1 MAEFSLFWNGTTTG
15 DASAAPY
22 DANTEYANWV
32 RQTIGLGNTRANAGV
47 VLGNGSEA
55 TQLDSLQVTENS
67 PAGMSVLLNIGNAI
81 VHGSTYDND
90 SALTLSIAANGSGS
104 ARIDTIVL
112 RKSWNSQT
120 VRAAV
125 LAGTP
130 AGSPVPPSLTQ
141 SDGTTWEIAIAD
153 IAVANGAVS
162 ITNANITSR
171 ATYVNAAD
179 GVYLDRIL
187 NSTPDTNVTGDPLKW
202 GSARSVIVNGLLPM
216 AAPAGVW
223 SGRTAAAANGR
234 LLNRGIG
241 YVSVS
246 GAVNAGQYGQM
257 HSTARRVVATDNSY
271 LNSFCRFLETT
282 SGTGLALAFIDAGIH
297 PQFGLVRGTSLTVAA
312 AALAITSI
320 PVIQLPS
327 GDTEKGTLIIEIVAR
342 SAIAATTEIV
352 NLRLGGAAI
361 DTTAANYFSYSHLV
375 ANSTPA
381 VTALSNLGA
390 TAGVQFTIVGNNAPA
405 NVFSHIILQ
414 IAYPYSLTY
423 NKILT
428 GTSFMPSSTTNG
440 TLYNIQIGGRW
451 ISTEAVAILSLVT
464 AGANNLMAGSY
475 INAYYKDVV

>member
-1 MAEFSLFWNGTTTG
+1 
-15 DASAAPY
+15 
-22 DANTEYANWV
+22 
-32 RQTIGLGNTRANAGV
+32 
-47 VLGNGSEA
+47 
-55 TQLDSLQVTENS
+55 
-67 PAGMSVLLNIGNAI
+67 MSVLLNIGTAV

-112 RKSWNSQT
+112 RKSWSAQT

-141 SDGTTWEIAIAD
+141 SDGVTWEIAIAD

-187 NSTPDTNVTGDPLKW
+187 NSTPDPNATGDAFKW
-202 GSARSVIVNGLLPM
+202 GSARSVVVSGLINM
-216 AAPAGVW
+216 SIPAGVW
-223 SGRTAAAANGR
+223 SGRTAASANGR
-234 LLNRGIG
+234 MLNRGVG

-246 GAVNAGQYGQM
+246 GAVNAGQYGSM
-257 HSTARRVVATDNSY
+257 HSTTRRVVATDNIY
-271 LNSFCRFLETT
+271 VNSFCRFLETT

-297 PQFGLVRGTSLTVAA
+297 PQFGLLRGTTLSVAA
-312 AALAITSI
+312 ASLAVTGI
-320 PVIQLPS
+320 PTLSQPS
-327 GDTEKGTLIIEIVAR
+327 SDEKGTLIVEIVAR

-361 DTTAANYFSYSHLV
+361 DTTAADYFSYSHLV

-405 NVFSHIILQ
+405 NVFSHIIIQ
-414 IAYPYSLTY
+414 IAYAYSLTY

-475 INAYYKDVV
+475 INVYYKDIA